1 MAILAVENGAQMG
14 GRPRFRC
21 DLAPNGKMLTP
32 NGAEWRG
39 AALMIDAW
47 VARFPARII
56 GQSEAVERES
66 GAGDGH
72 DGPSLDLRAGD
83 IQHLDEKR
91 GQSLSAEALDSD
103 AHDRRAPRTRRGE
116 EGVEVSVQSNYGGVT
131 LPSLVQNEH
140 VGRPC

>member
-66 GAGDGH
+66 GA
-72 DGPSLDLRAGD
+72 R
-83 IQHLDEKR
+83 
-91 GQSLSAEALDSD
+91 
-103 AHDRRAPRTRRGE
+103 
-116 EGVEVSVQSNYGGVT
+116 
-131 LPSLVQNEH
+131 
-140 VGRPC
+140 